1 MAAQT
6 TRAAGA
12 VWALLQQRPD
22 LLLEHA
28 QAYADLLRD
37 ESTTW
42 AAFWLVKGLWLIGAV
57 LLAFVGLT
65 LAGVAVML
73 GSVLPVGWGVLVV
86 VPSVALLGALFCG
99 WAVVRGPA
107 APGLDEM
114 RVQWEADRNMLSP
127 GGL

>member
-42 AAFWLVKGLWLIGAV
+42 AAFWLVKGLWLVGAV

-73 GSVLPVGWGVLVV
+73 ASVLPVGWAVLIV
-86 VPSVALLGALFCG
+86 VPSVAFLGALLCG
-99 WAVVRGPA
+99 WAVVRWPA